1 MKNIHFFTED
11 IVFTLKNKTKLRSWI
26 KDTIQQHNN
35 TLQFINFIFTS
46 DAFLLNVNKEYL
58 NHNTLTDIITFD
70 QSIDPDV
77 IEADIYISVERI
89 KENSKSYKILFEDE
103 LHRVMI
109 HGVLHLLG
117 YNDKEESDKEEMRK
131 KENHYLALRF

>member
-11 IVFTLKNKTKLRSWI
+11 LVFTLKNKTKLRRWI
-26 KDTIQQHNN
+26 KDTIQQNNN

-46 DAFLLNVNKEYL
+46 DKFLLNVNKEYL

-70 QSIDPDV
+70 QSIDPEV

-89 KENSKSYKILFEDE
+89 KENSKSFKISFEDE

-117 YNDKEESDKEEMRK
+117 YNDKEESEKEEMRK